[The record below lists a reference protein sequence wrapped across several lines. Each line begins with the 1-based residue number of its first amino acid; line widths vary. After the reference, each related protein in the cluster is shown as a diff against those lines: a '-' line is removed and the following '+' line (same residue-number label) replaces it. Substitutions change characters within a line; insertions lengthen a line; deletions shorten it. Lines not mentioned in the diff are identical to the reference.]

1 MIKIEKLKK
10 IFSTANGRRIAV
22 NEINLSVEKGEFFA
36 LLGPNGAG
44 KTTTISILSTILKP
58 SQGTV
63 TVDGLDVVKS
73 PHLVR
78 QKIGIIF
85 QDPSLDDRLSAS
97 ENMDFHG
104 RLYGLSKAQRLMQS
118 ESLLKMVDLWDR
130 RNDLVR
136 TFSGGMRRRL
146 EIARGLM
153 HHPKLL
159 ILDEPTIGLD
169 PKTRRT
175 IWEYI
180 HLSRKRWGMTIF
192 LTTHYLEEADSA
204 DRVGVMDEGILVA
217 VDTPENLKKMVGPEV
232 LVLQTDP
239 ENLESIRSFL
249 ENRFKIND
257 CHLDPEGEISFPL
270 PAGEGNAINIVRT
283 LPGNIYSMTIRKPDL
298 DDVFIQMTGKNMS
311 LNQENASPFHRV
323 YRGKL

>member
-1 MIKIEKLKK
+1 MIEIRQLSK
-10 IFSTANGRRIAV
+10 IFSSSGSRRVAV
-22 NEINLSVEKGEFFA
+22 NKIDLSIGKGEFFA

-58 SQGTV
+58 TSGEV
-63 TVDGLDVVKS
+63 KVDGLNVVDS

-85 QDPSLDDRLSAS
+85 QDPSLDDRLSAL
-97 ENMDFHG
+97 ENMEFHG
-104 RLYGLSKAQRLMQS
+104 RLYGLSRPQRMAQS
-118 ESLLKMVDLWDR
+118 EALLKMVDLWER
-130 RNDLVR
+130 RQDLVR

-180 HLSRKRWGMTIF
+180 HLSRKQWGMTVF

-204 DRVGVMDEGILVA
+204 DRVGVMDEGRLVA
-217 VDTPENLKKMVGPEV
+217 VDTPEKLKKMVGPEV
-232 LVLQTDP
+232 IVLQTDP
-239 ENLESIRSFL
+239 DNLEPIQNYL
-249 ENRFKIND
+249 EKFFGIVD
-257 CHLDPEGEISFPL
+257 CHVDSEGEISFPL
-270 PAGEGNAINIVRT
+270 PIGEEGAIGIIRK
-283 LPGNIYSMTIRKPDL
+283 LPGTIRAMTIRKPDL
-298 DDVFIQMTGKNMS
+298 DDVFIQMTGKNMA
-311 LNQENASPFHRV
+311 LNQETASPFHRV